1 LGKKRMKRI
10 FVITSAKNDDF
21 IVRNELEKVA
31 IKLYGNL
38 YGLKRNDNDNVIYM
52 FNFMNEKN
60 AYQFKDSEQVK
71 KYEIIEV

>member
-1 LGKKRMKRI
+1 MKRI